1 MKSKEVMDQFLAR
14 SVFDRREYRLFT
26 RALLHHIADHW
37 YELRLIDGQ
46 QMNDATD
53 AALGLRN

>member
-26 RALLHHIADHW
+26 RRPVCITSPITGTNCA
-37 YELRLIDGQ
+37 
-46 QMNDATD
+46 
-53 AALGLRN
+53 